1 MCNHIGGVEH
11 PYRRIVRVTSLHY
24 FCWKYFLNYYLPY
37 EYTTELEC
45 LYQLHLSGEIFD
57 ISPCPDVVVRV
68 GIVPI
73 RSIRNSVE
81 IVAPNMELG
90 NGAYVHKLS
99 KKCVQ
104 VKKLTSVAA
113 VSTKENAVRRML
125 EEVFQCEKETYIA
138 QIAYVG

>member
-1 MCNHIGGVEH
+1 MFIGLNTLYGVE
-11 PYRRIVRVTSLHY
+11 V
-24 FCWKYFLNYYLPY
+24 
-37 EYTTELEC
+37 
-45 LYQLHLSGEIFD
+45 D
-57 ISPCPDVVVRV
+57 
-68 GIVPI
+68 PI
-73 RSIRNSVE
+73 DQ
-81 IVAPNMELG
+81 G

-125 EEVFQCEKETYIA
+125 EEVFQCEKET